1 MSNRTPGSE
10 DLRQYKVMFDNTWNL
25 STVLATATVVVS
37 WYFGLVQLDI
47 GPVIWTL
54 TGLALIQFA
63 LHSQSSRAGTSGNVR
78 LLAFSSQLLGTAL
91 MGVGWH
97 LFGGLKQPLFPLFIV
112 LPLLPG
118 SLVLR
123 FWQQQASILA
133 MVGLLV
139 TGVLLSPDS
148 NSFIDERY
156 GITIVSANA
165 LPAWIPR
172 SRTVFSDVTTSP
184 AYDLL
189 LVTTVVLIAIAVSS
203 TASALARV
211 CARAADRVR
220 SVEGELARLQQLTTQ
235 IVTHAPSAEVLVI
248 SQSGR
253 IVNASER
260 FLRAFD
266 LPEAAGNFLL
276 DAIEFAYPSVIKR
289 LMAEGGDEIQG
300 ARLRGSNVVLRVRA
314 EVMGSGDFAALNIE
328 PCDDICWRGEVDALD
343 EPVFAINAEG
353 DVVYL
358 NRPALTVFGER
369 AEGVAATELFESG
382 ATRWWDIAPL
392 DSARRTLDR
401 GKRRYLASIRRKRIA
416 ESIGELSFIHLHEI
430 GPFDA
435 AAAS

>member
-1 MSNRTPGSE
+1 MSNRTPGFE
-10 DLRQYKVMFDNTWNL
+10 DLRRYKVMFDNTWTL
-25 STVLATATVVVS
+25 STVLASATVVVS
-37 WYFGLVQLDI
+37 WYFGLVQLDL

-54 TGLALIQFA
+54 AGLALIQFV
-63 LHSQSSRAGTSGNVR
+63 LQQSSRMGTSERVR

-91 MGVGWH
+91 MGIGWH

-123 FWQQQASILA
+123 FWQQQLSILA
-133 MVGLLV
+133 FVGLLA

-156 GITIVSANA
+156 GITINSAHV
-165 LPAWIPR
+165 LPVWIPR

-189 LVTTVVLIAIAVSS
+189 LVATVVLIAIAVSS
-203 TASALARV
+203 TAGALASV

-220 SVEGELARLQQLTTQ
+220 KIEGELARLQELTTQ
-235 IVTHAPSAEVLVI
+235 IVTHAPSAEVLVL
-248 SQSGR
+248 SKSGR
-253 IVNASER
+253 IVNASDR

-266 LPEAAGNFLL
+266 LQQPAAGCFLL

-289 LMAEGGDEIQG
+289 LMAEGGEEIQG

-314 EVMGSGDFAALNIE
+314 EVMGSGEFAALNME
-328 PCDDICWRGEVDALD
+328 PCDEICWRGEVDALD
-343 EPVFAINAEG
+343 EPVFAINADG

-358 NRPALTVFGER
+358 NRPALAVFGER

-382 ATRWWDIAPL
+382 VLRWWDIAPL

-401 GKRRYLASIRRKRIA
+401 GKHRYLVSIRRTRIA
-416 ESIGELSFIHLHEI
+416 ESIGELSFIHLHELE
-430 GPFDA
+430 PVDA
-435 AAAS
+435 VAMS